1 MTLILQHAV
10 DAAALGSLYALAAL
24 GIGLIFGV
32 VRLIN
37 FAHGDLI
44 TIGAFGLIAPS
55 ADDLARP
62 LIAQWPWPLAV
73 VSIAVIVVAAALVA
87 ERLVFRPLRRTTP
100 ATMMIGSFA
109 LGYVIQHAILA
120 AYGSRAKA
128 VDLWSGLNQSV
139 EVLGTRVAL
148 LQIVTIVTTLV
159 LLAALALFLR
169 RTRLGME
176 MRAAAEDFR
185 MARLLGVRANRV
197 IATAFALSG
206 FLAAV
211 IALLLVSQ
219 TGVVS
224 YQMGVPPMLFA
235 FIATVIGGMGSLAGA
250 VLGGFAI
257 GLASQLLQMFLP
269 ADLRPSRDMFLF
281 ALVIVVLIVRPQ
293 GLVRVRSVQE
303 RI

>member
-1 MTLILQHAV
+1 V
-10 DAAALGSLYALAAL
+10 
-24 GIGLIFGV
+24 
-32 VRLIN
+32 
-37 FAHGDLI
+37 
-44 TIGAFGLIAPS
+44 
-55 ADDLARP
+55 
-62 LIAQWPWPLAV
+62 
-73 VSIAVIVVAAALVA
+73 
-87 ERLVFRPLRRTTP
+87 VFRPLRRTTP

-128 VDLWSGLNQSV
+128 VDLWSGLSQSV
-139 EVLGTRVAL
+139 EVLSTRIAL
-148 LQIVTIVTTLV
+148 LQIVTIATTLV
-159 LLAALALFLR
+159 LLTLLALFLR

-211 IALLLVSQ
+211 IALLFVSQ

-224 YQMGVPPMLFA
+224 YQMGIPLMLFA
-235 FIATVIGGMGSLAGA
+235 FISTVIGGMGSLAGA

-257 GLASQLLQMFLP
+257 GLVSQLLQIFLP

-281 ALVIVVLIVRPQ
+281 ALIIVVLLVRPQ